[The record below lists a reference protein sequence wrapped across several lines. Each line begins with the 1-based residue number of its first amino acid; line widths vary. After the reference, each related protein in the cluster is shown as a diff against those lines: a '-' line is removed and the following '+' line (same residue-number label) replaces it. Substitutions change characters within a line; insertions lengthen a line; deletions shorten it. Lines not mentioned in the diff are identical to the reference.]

1 MDNTQPIRAPNAR
14 QLLQSFGVAFLPTAS
29 LREARAY
36 DSCRL
41 LGGASRTAACKG
53 DRVRYRLRRQR
64 AWHQPHRPLTV
75 ISYETIG
82 SFRPNKFGGKGG
94 QYMGLIQ
101 FGPRERAQYGANSGQ
116 SYTEQMGAVVRYL
129 KDRGVKPGMGIKDIY
144 SAINAGRPGLYN
156 ASDRPGYTVSRHVR
170 EMLNSYHRRNAE
182 KMLAT
187 LF

>member
-1 MDNTQPIRAPNAR
+1 
-14 QLLQSFGVAFLPTAS
+14 
-29 LREARAY
+29 
-36 DSCRL
+36 
-41 LGGASRTAACKG
+41 
-53 DRVRYRLRRQR
+53 
-64 AWHQPHRPLTV
+64 
-75 ISYETIG
+75 
-82 SFRPNKFGGKGG
+82 
-94 QYMGLIQ
+94 MGLIQ
-101 FGPRERAQYGANSGQ
+101 FGPHERAQYGANSGQ

-129 KDRGVKPGMGIKDIY
+129 KDRGVKPGMGLKDIY